1 MSTAVDLLTALLLL
15 GGAAF
20 TVVAALGVLRME
32 DVYVRMHASTKAGT
46 LGLMLVVLALALT
59 SDSASTV
66 EKGVALF
73 LLVLA
78 TVPVSAHLV
87 GRAVWRVM
95 AEPDRGS
102 PHPDD
107 PDPHDSVP
115 YEPPA
120 EASDSKG

>member
-1 MSTAVDLLTALLLL
+1 MSIVLDLLVALLLL

-20 TVVAALGVLRME
+20 IVVAALGVLRME

-46 LGLMLVVLALALT
+46 LGLMLIVIAIALSA
-59 SDSASTV
+59 DSASTV

-95 AEPDRGS
+95 QEPD
-102 PHPDD
+102 
-107 PDPHDSVP
+107 
-115 YEPPA
+115 PPA
-120 EASDSKG
+120 GPVTKPDQSAE